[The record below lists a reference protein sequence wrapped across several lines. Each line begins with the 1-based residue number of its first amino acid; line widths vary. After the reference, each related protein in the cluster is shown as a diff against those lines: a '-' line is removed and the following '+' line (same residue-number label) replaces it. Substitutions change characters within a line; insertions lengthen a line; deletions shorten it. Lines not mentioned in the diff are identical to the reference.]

1 MLKSLLV
8 SKAFNGP
15 NNMDDYKIKDNGDV
29 ELLLKEEKAQQFI
42 PITELETI
50 GRDFFEKV
58 KEKLKENN
66 DA

>member
-1 MLKSLLV
+1 
-8 SKAFNGP
+8 
-15 NNMDDYKIKDNGDV
+15 MDDYKIKDNGDV

>member
-1 MLKSLLV
+1 
-8 SKAFNGP
+8 
-15 NNMDDYKIKDNGDV
+15 MDFDAMNDYTIKDNGDV
-29 ELLLKEEKAQQFI
+29 ELLLKGNEAKQFI
-42 PITELETI
+42 PVTELETI